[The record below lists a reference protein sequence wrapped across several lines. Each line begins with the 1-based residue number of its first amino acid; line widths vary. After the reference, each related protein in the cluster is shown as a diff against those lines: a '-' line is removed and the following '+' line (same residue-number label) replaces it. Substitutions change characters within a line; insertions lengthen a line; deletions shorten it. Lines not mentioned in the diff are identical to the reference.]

1 MNSDLSQIKLI
12 DLPHH
17 FEENG
22 DLIVMEKFKNVPFE
36 IQRVFV
42 VRAPKGAIRG
52 QHSHIKCTQLLTC
65 PSGIIDVQCDDGKNK
80 LYFTLNHPNM
90 ALLIPPGIWAQQTYT
105 VENSI
110 LTVLCDRIYEAED
123 YIREYNIFI
132 NKTFKK

>member
-1 MNSDLSQIKLI
+1 MNSDLNLVKII
-12 DLPHH
+12 HLPHH

-52 QHSHIKCTQLLTC
+52 QHAHIKCTQLLTC
-65 PSGIIDVQCDDGKNK
+65 PNGQIDVVCDDGKNK
-80 LYFTLNHPNM
+80 SYFTLNHPNI

-105 VENSI
+105 AENSI
-110 LTVLCDRIYEAED
+110 LTVLCDRIYEAQD
-123 YIREYNIFI
+123 YIREYSEFI
-132 NKTFKK
+132 NKTL

>member
-1 MNSDLSQIKLI
+1 MNSDLSQVKII

-80 LYFTLNHPNM
+80 SYFTLNHPNM

-132 NKTFKK
+132 NKKL